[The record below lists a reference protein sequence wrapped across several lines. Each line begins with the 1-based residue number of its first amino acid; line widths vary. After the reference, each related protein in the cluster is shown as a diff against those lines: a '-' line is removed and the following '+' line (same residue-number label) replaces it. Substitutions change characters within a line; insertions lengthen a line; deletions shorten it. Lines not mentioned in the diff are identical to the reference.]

1 MNRKQRMVSF
11 RLTEDQ
17 YNRMQ
22 GLRDS
27 YGARTVSEL
36 ARLAVDTLMYD
47 TKPIVRVNPAVISKQ
62 KINGPLLERLQAV
75 ESSVTSMKSELN
87 RLQTVLQMKTSCD
100 NVCRTSTDL
109 LGPAPTGE
117 PGSE

>member
-22 GLRDS
+22 GLRGN

-36 ARLAVDTLMYD
+36 ARLAVDTLMYE
-47 TKPIVRVNPAVISKQ
+47 TKPIVRVNPAILSKQ
-62 KINGPLLERLQAV
+62 KTRGPLLERLQAV
-75 ESSVTSMKSELN
+75 ESSLSSMQTELN
-87 RLQTVLQMKTSCD
+87 RLQTVLQTKTSCD
-100 NVCRTSTDL
+100 NIFRTSTDL
-109 LGPAPTGE
+109 MGPASPGE
-117 PGSE
+117 PGPE